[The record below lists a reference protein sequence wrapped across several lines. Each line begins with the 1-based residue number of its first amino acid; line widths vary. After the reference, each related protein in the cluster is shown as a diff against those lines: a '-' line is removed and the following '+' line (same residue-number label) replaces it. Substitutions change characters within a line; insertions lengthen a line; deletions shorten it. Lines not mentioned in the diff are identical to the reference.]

1 MKDKK
6 AACFRKQISPGFF
19 VQKLCSLWHLQVAS
33 AVLVVLVA
41 ICKSQL
47 AVHKKS
53 LEKAAW
59 KNVDSR
65 SQICFATFIQRKV
78 TKLLTTQQPLK
89 LKKKINT
96 FWSFRIFQ
104 CMFDHI
110 KKTLLNNM
118 AHRFLFIGQKIHI
131 DREQL

>member
-47 AVHKKS
+47 AVCKK
-53 LEKAAW
+53 A
-59 KNVDSR
+59 
-65 SQICFATFIQRKV
+65 
-78 TKLLTTQQPLK
+78 
-89 LKKKINT
+89 LKKPHVKVLMKST
-96 FWSFRIFQ
+96 QGLRFVLQHSFSEKLQ
-104 CMFDHI
+104 NCPQ
-110 KKTLLNNM
+110 LNS
-118 AHRFLFIGQKIHI
+118 H
-131 DREQL
+131 